1 MRGISAIVFAL
12 SILACNVVY
21 SAPVELNTT
30 DINDL
35 NKIAALR
42 EVEMNKHSV
51 QYLETQIDSP
61 VCPAAAMS
69 AAALFAR
76 DSTKYK
82 QQFYDAFS
90 VHDYLER
97 AKGHT
102 IVISQEAMLSDIRN
116 IENRY
121 SDEIHDKRVLLLLS
135 YCLYR
140 DQNKWA
146 VINDQRISWA
156 RFFRMA
162 FLASIFKGTTIDAV
176 KLAGE
181 IDKRTQ
187 MQDLKQ

>member
-1 MRGISAIVFAL
+1 MRGISAIVFAF
-12 SILACNVVY
+12 SIFTCNVVY

-35 NKIAALR
+35 NKIAALHAA
-42 EVEMNKHSV
+42 EMGKQSV
-51 QYLETQIDSP
+51 QYLEAQIDSP
-61 VCPAAAMS
+61 VCPAAALS
-69 AAALFAR
+69 VAALFVR
-76 DSTKYK
+76 DSKKYN

-97 AKGHT
+97 AKGNT
-102 IVISQEAMLSDIRN
+102 LIISQEAMLSDMRN

-121 SDEIHDKRVLLLLS
+121 SDEIQDKRVLLLLS
-135 YCLYR
+135 YCFYR

-146 VINDQRISWA
+146 VMNDQRISLA
-156 RFFRMA
+156 RFFRTA
-162 FLASIFKGTTIDAV
+162 FLASILKGTPIDAV
-176 KLAGE
+176 KLANE

>member
-1 MRGISAIVFAL
+1 
-12 SILACNVVY
+12 
-21 SAPVELNTT
+21 LNTT

-42 EVEMNKHSV
+42 EAEMDKHSV
-51 QYLETQIDSP
+51 QYLEAQIESP
-61 VCPAAAMS
+61 VCPVGALTVAV
-69 AAALFAR
+69 LFAR
-76 DSTKYK
+76 DAKKYT
-82 QQFYDAFS
+82 QQVYDAFS
-90 VHDYLER
+90 VHDYRER

-121 SDEIHDKRVLLLLS
+121 SDEIHDKRVVLLLS

-156 RFFRMA
+156 RFFRTA
-162 FLASIFKGTTIDAV
+162 FLTSIFQGTPFDAV

-187 MQDLKQ
+187 LQDLKP